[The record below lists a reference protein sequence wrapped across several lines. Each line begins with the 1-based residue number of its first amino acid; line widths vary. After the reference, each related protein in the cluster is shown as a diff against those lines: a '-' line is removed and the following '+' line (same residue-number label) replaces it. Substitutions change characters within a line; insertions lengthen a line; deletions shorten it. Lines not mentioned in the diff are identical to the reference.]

1 MQREV
6 TDGEGTRWVCA
17 QAYAGLA
24 REVEGEAA
32 ERAEAEGV
40 VVEVVCTPS
49 GGAQTVR
56 LQLSAGWEESYSD
69 EDLLREIEA
78 RKSDSQDSKRD

>member
-24 REVEGEAA
+24 SEVEGKAA
-32 ERAEAEGV
+32 ERAEGEDG

-49 GGAQTVR
+49 GGARTVR
-56 LQLSAGWEESYSD
+56 LRLSAGWDESYAD
-69 EDLLREIEA
+69 EDLLREIEEH
-78 RKSDSQDSKRD
+78 KKEG

>member
-6 TDGEGTRWVCA
+6 QDAEGTRWVCA

-24 REVEGEAA
+24 QGGGGAGEAA
-32 ERAEAEGV
+32 AAGKGEGDDGRFD
-40 VVEVVCTPS
+40 VVCTPS

-56 LQLSAGWEESYSD
+56 LRLRGGWEDELSD

-78 RKSDSQDSKRD
+78 AGRPGQP

>member
-32 ERAEAEGV
+32 ERAEDEDGG
-40 VVEVVCTPS
+40 VEVVCTPS
-49 GGAQTVR
+49 GGERTVR
-56 LQLSAGWEESYSD
+56 LRLRAGWEESYSD

-78 RKSDSQDSKRD
+78 RRSEPTDSGRD